1 MVNLIRRIF
10 IKNYKDINDPI
21 VREKHGTVASIFG
34 MVMNVILF
42 AIKFVIGLIAS
53 SMSIISD
60 ALNNL
65 TDLFSNI
72 ASLVGFKIANKPADK
87 KHPYGHERVE
97 YITGMIISF
106 IIIAVGIVLGYTA
119 VNKLI
124 TKDVVTTFSI
134 WSFVIL
140 AVSIFGKILLGLFNK
155 GMGKAIN
162 SVSLKA
168 SMQDSFND
176 AISTSL
182 VLIAA
187 IISYFV
193 GESVWWLDPVI
204 SIAIGG
210 FIVYSGIK
218 LVFETASPLIGLS
231 PDTDFVKAVV
241 QDVLSFKGALG
252 IHDIV
257 CHSYGPT
264 KKFITLHVEVD
275 GYEDVMKLHDMID
288 NIEEYIAKKYNCEIT
303 IHMDPIDTKNKEIPV
318 LKEKIGDILKHISNE
333 ITFHDLRLVN
343 GPSHTNVLFDIVIPP
358 VKDINKDEVINALIK
373 GVKEINPKYN
383 LVIKVDNSYTHG

>member
-10 IKNYKDINDPI
+10 IKNYKDINNPI

-34 MVMNVILF
+34 MAMNVILF

-140 AVSIFGKILLGLFNK
+140 GVSIFGKILLGLFNK

-241 QDVLSFKGALG
+241 NDVLSFKGALG

-318 LKEKIGDILKHISNE
+318 LKEKIADILKHISNE
-333 ITFHDLRLVN
+333 ITFHDIRLVN

>member
-1 MVNLIRRIF
+1 MVTLIRKLF

-34 MVMNVILF
+34 MVMNVFLF
-42 AIKFVIGLIAS
+42 AIKFIIGLIAAS
-53 SMSIISD
+53 ISIISD

-65 TDLFSNI
+65 TDLFSNV

-106 IIIAVGIVLGYTA
+106 IIIAVGILLGYTA
-119 VNKLI
+119 INKLI
-124 TKDVVTTFSI
+124 NKEISTSYSI
-134 WSFVIL
+134 WSFIVLGVAIL
-140 AVSIFGKILLGLFNK
+140 GKICLGLFNK

-162 SVSLKA
+162 SLSLKA

-176 AISTSL
+176 AISTTL
-182 VLIAA
+182 VLVAA
-187 IISYFV
+187 LVQFFI
-193 GESVWWLDPVI
+193 GDSVWWLDPVI
-204 SIAIGG
+204 SIGVAI
-210 FIVYSGIK
+210 FIIYSGIK
-218 LVFETASPLIGLS
+218 LVLETSSPLIGLS

-241 QDVLSFKGALG
+241 HDVLSFDGALG

-288 NIEEYIAKKYNCEIT
+288 NIEECIAKKYNCEIT

-318 LKEKIGDILKHISNE
+318 LKEKIGDILKHIYNE